1 MTIRRLL
8 PLAALLAA
16 AALIG
21 CGSSGSSQPSA
32 SDAKAAYAP
41 LRVQI
46 VAIGGS
52 IGAAITAA
60 NRETDVQLESA
71 FSALAARGRA
81 AVARLDSL
89 KVPDSLVAKRDAL
102 RDAIDKGTG
111 DLSDIATAA
120 RAHDAA
126 AARTA
131 AEQLVSDS
139 QQIGTARAAFESALN
154 SAK

>member
-8 PLAALLAA
+8 PLVALLATV
-16 AALIG
+16 ALIG

-32 SDAKAAYAP
+32 SDAKTAYAP

-52 IGAAITAA
+52 IGAVITAA

>member
-8 PLAALLAA
+8 PLAALLAT

-21 CGSSGSSQPSA
+21 CGGSSQPSA
-32 SDAKAAYAP
+32 ADAKTAYAP

-46 VAIGGS
+46 VTIGGS

-60 NRETDVQLESA
+60 SRETDVQLESA

-139 QQIGTARAAFESALN
+139 QQIGTARAAFESALS

>member
-8 PLAALLAA
+8 PLAALLAT

-21 CGSSGSSQPSA
+21 CGGSSQPSA
-32 SDAKAAYAP
+32 ADAKTAYAP

-46 VAIGGS
+46 VTIGGS

-60 NRETDVQLESA
+60 SRTDVQLESA

-139 QQIGTARAAFESALN
+139 QQIGTARAAFESALS